1 MNYSENVLAQVQTN
15 LDDFC
20 VKQRSDFEAIS
31 SDLIPVVDYTQSL
44 LQGGK
49 RFRALFCYWAWRA
62 SLSESS
68 YHQSEQEVNDSE
80 QAIAGIA
87 TSLEMFHAAALVHD
101 DLLDQSDTR
110 RGAPAIHK
118 RFESLHKEKQWA
130 GAPERFGVAGS
141 VLVGDLML
149 GWSSEIFGNALL
161 HSPNR
166 EIESACRDEFSLMR
180 VEVMAGQYLD
190 VLEENAATTRPVKEG
205 VGRAE
210 KVILYKTAKY
220 SIEAPLRIG
229 AAFAGADQSTLNVF
243 TQFGIPLG
251 IAFQLRDDI
260 LGVFGDPSV
269 TGKPAGDDLR
279 EGKRT
284 VLVALTREAL
294 TEQSPSMANSFEEL
308 LTSRELDAQQIA
320 FMQKLIQESGALEKT
335 ERMITELAD
344 RSLDSL
350 ESSNLEETAKSA
362 LKLLA
367 LKVINRDA

>member
-1 MNYSENVLAQVQTN
+1 VKSTENLLSQVQEN
-15 LDDFC
+15 LDLFC
-20 VKQRSDFEAIS
+20 QKQRADFEAIS
-31 SDLIPVVDYTQSL
+31 ADLVPVVDYTHSL

-49 RFRALFCYWAWRA
+49 RFRALFCYWAWRS
-62 SLSESS
+62 SLTDAI
-68 YHQSEQEVNDSE
+68 YHQTESEVNDSE
-80 QAIAGIA
+80 EAIAGIA
-87 TSLEMFHAAALVHD
+87 ASLEMFHAAALVHD

-118 RFESLHKEKQWA
+118 RFESLHKDKQWA
-130 GAPERFGVAGS
+130 GSPERFGVAGS

-161 HSPNR
+161 HSPTR

-190 VLEENAATTRPVKEG
+190 VLEENAAPSRPVTEG

-229 AAFAGADQSTLNVF
+229 AAFAGADQSTLGMF
-243 TQFGIPLG
+243 SQFGIPLG

-260 LGVFGDPSV
+260 LGVFGDPSI

-284 VLVALTREAL
+284 VLIALTKESLAER
-294 TEQSPSMANSFEEL
+294 SPSMAESFEEL
-308 LTSRELDAQQIA
+308 LTSRDLDAQQIA
-320 FMQKLIQESGALEKT
+320 FMQRLIKESGALEKT
-335 ERMITELAD
+335 ERMIIELAD
-344 RSLDSL
+344 RSLESL
-350 ESSNLEETAKSA
+350 EAATLEATAKAA
-362 LKLLA
+362 LKALA

>member
-1 MNYSENVLAQVQTN
+1 MNYSENVLAQVQSN
-15 LDDFC
+15 LDSFC
-20 VKQRSDFEAIS
+20 QKQRSDFEAIS
-31 SDLIPVVDYTQSL
+31 SDLVPVVDYTQSL

-68 YHQSEQEVNDSE
+68 YHQSEQEVNESE

-87 TSLEMFHAAALVHD
+87 ASLEMFHAAALVHD

-110 RGAPAIHK
+110 RGAPSIHK
-118 RFESLHKEKQWA
+118 RFETLHKDKQWA
-130 GAPERFGVAGS
+130 GAPERFGIAGS

-210 KVILYKTAKY
+210 KEILYKTAKY

-229 AAFAGADQSTLNVF
+229 AAFAGADQSTLGVF

-294 TEQSPSMANSFEEL
+294 TEQAPSMADSFEEL

-350 ESSNLEETAKSA
+350 EASNLEPVAKAA
-362 LKLLA
+362 LKSLA

>member
-1 MNYSENVLAQVQTN
+1 MNYSTNLLGQVQAN
-15 LDDFC
+15 LDSFC
-20 VKQRSDFEAIS
+20 QKQRTDFEAIS
-31 SDLIPVVDYTQSL
+31 ADLIPVVDYTQSL

-62 SLSESS
+62 CLSDSA
-68 YHQSEQEVNDSE
+68 YHQSEQEIRDSE
-80 QAIAGIA
+80 EAIAGIA
-87 TSLEMFHAAALVHD
+87 ASLEMFHAAALVHD

-118 RFESLHKEKQWA
+118 RFETLHKEKSWA

-190 VLEENAATTRPVKEG
+190 VLEENAAATRPVSEG

-229 AAFAGADQSTLNVF
+229 AAFAGADPAKLSQF

-284 VLVALTREAL
+284 VLVALTLEAL
-294 TEQSPSMANSFEEL
+294 TERSPSMAESFEEL
-308 LTSRELDAQQIA
+308 LTSRELDTHQIA
-320 FMQKLIQESGALEKT
+320 FMQKLIQDSGALAKT
-335 ERMITELAD
+335 ERMIVELGD
-344 RSLDSL
+344 RSLESL
-350 ESSNLEETAKSA
+350 DAANLEESAKA
-362 LKLLA
+362 TLKALA
-367 LKVINRDA
+367 LKVISRDA

>member
-1 MNYSENVLAQVQTN
+1 
-15 LDDFC
+15 
-20 VKQRSDFEAIS
+20 
-31 SDLIPVVDYTQSL
+31 
-44 LQGGK
+44 
-49 RFRALFCYWAWRA
+49 
-62 SLSESS
+62 
-68 YHQSEQEVNDSE
+68 
-80 QAIAGIA
+80 
-87 TSLEMFHAAALVHD
+87 
-101 DLLDQSDTR
+101 
-110 RGAPAIHK
+110 
-118 RFESLHKEKQWA
+118 
-130 GAPERFGVAGS
+130 
-141 VLVGDLML
+141 ML

-294 TEQSPSMANSFEEL
+294 TEKSASMANSFEEL

-362 LKLLA
+362 LKILA

>member
-1 MNYSENVLAQVQTN
+1 VNYSENVLTQVQTN
-15 LDDFC
+15 LDNFC
-20 VKQRSDFEAIS
+20 DKQRNDFEAIS
-31 SDLIPVVDYTQSL
+31 TDLIPVVDYTQSL

-62 SLSESS
+62 SLGESS
-68 YHQSEQEVNDSE
+68 YHQSEQEINESE

-87 TSLEMFHAAALVHD
+87 ASLEMFHAAALVHD

-118 RFESLHKEKQWA
+118 RFESLHKEKHWS

-190 VLEENAATTRPVKEG
+190 VLEENAATTRSVKEG

-294 TEQSPSMANSFEEL
+294 TEQAPSMADSFEEL

-320 FMQKLIQESGALEKT
+320 FMQKLIQESGALAKT

-344 RSLDSL
+344 RSLDAL
-350 ESSNLEETAKSA
+350 ESSSLEETAKAA
-362 LKLLA
+362 LKSLA

>member
-1 MNYSENVLAQVQTN
+1 
-15 LDDFC
+15 
-20 VKQRSDFEAIS
+20 
-31 SDLIPVVDYTQSL
+31 
-44 LQGGK
+44 
-49 RFRALFCYWAWRA
+49 
-62 SLSESS
+62 
-68 YHQSEQEVNDSE
+68 
-80 QAIAGIA
+80 
-87 TSLEMFHAAALVHD
+87 
-101 DLLDQSDTR
+101 
-110 RGAPAIHK
+110 
-118 RFESLHKEKQWA
+118 
-130 GAPERFGVAGS
+130 
-141 VLVGDLML
+141 
-149 GWSSEIFGNALL
+149 
-161 HSPNR
+161 
-166 EIESACRDEFSLMR
+166 
-180 VEVMAGQYLD
+180 MAGQYLD

-229 AAFAGADQSTLNVF
+229 AAFAGADQATLNSF

-294 TEQSPSMANSFEEL
+294 TERSPSMADSFEEL

-335 ERMITELAD
+335 ERMIIELGD
-344 RSLDSL
+344 RSLEAL
-350 ESSNLEETAKSA
+350 ESSNLEENAKA
-362 LKLLA
+362 ELKALA
-367 LKVINRDA
+367 LKVVNRDA

>member
-1 MNYSENVLAQVQTN
+1 MNYSTNLLGQVQAN
-15 LDDFC
+15 LDSFC
-20 VKQRSDFEAIS
+20 QKQRTDFEAIS
-31 SDLIPVVDYTQSL
+31 ADLIPVVDYTQSL

-62 SLSESS
+62 CLSDST
-68 YHQSEQEVNDSE
+68 YHQSEQEVQDSE

-87 TSLEMFHAAALVHD
+87 ASLEMFHAAALVHD

-118 RFESLHKEKQWA
+118 RFETLHKDKKWA

-190 VLEENAATTRPVKEG
+190 VLEENAAATRPVSEG

-229 AAFAGADQSTLNVF
+229 AAFAGADPAKLHEF
-243 TQFGIPLG
+243 TKFGIPLG
-251 IAFQLRDDI
+251 VAFQLRDDI

-284 VLVALTREAL
+284 VLVALTLEAL
-294 TEQSPSMANSFEEL
+294 TERSPSMAESFEEL
-308 LTSRELDAQQIA
+308 LTSRELDAHQIA
-320 FMQKLIQESGALEKT
+320 FMQKLIQDSGALEKT
-335 ERMITELAD
+335 ERMIIELGD
-344 RSLDSL
+344 RSLESL
-350 ESSNLEETAKSA
+350 EAASLEDSAKA
-362 LKLLA
+362 TLKALA
-367 LKVINRDA
+367 LKVISRDA

>member
-1 MNYSENVLAQVQTN
+1 VNYSTNLLGQVQAN
-15 LDDFC
+15 LDSFC
-20 VKQRSDFEAIS
+20 QKQRTDFEAIS
-31 SDLIPVVDYTQSL
+31 ADLIPVVDYTQSL

-62 SLSESS
+62 CLSDSS
-68 YHQSEQEVNDSE
+68 YHQSEQEIRDSE
-80 QAIAGIA
+80 EAIAGIA
-87 TSLEMFHAAALVHD
+87 ASLEMFHAAALVHD

-118 RFESLHKEKQWA
+118 RFETLHKEKSWA

-190 VLEENAATTRPVKEG
+190 VLEENAAATRPVSEG

-229 AAFAGADQSTLNVF
+229 AAFAGADPAKLSQF

-284 VLVALTREAL
+284 VLVALTLEAL
-294 TEQSPSMANSFEEL
+294 TERSPSMAESFEEL
-308 LTSRELDAQQIA
+308 LTSRELDNHQIA
-320 FMQKLIQESGALEKT
+320 FMQKLIQDSGALAKT
-335 ERMITELAD
+335 ERMIVELGD
-344 RSLDSL
+344 RSLESL
-350 ESSNLEETAKSA
+350 DAANLEESAKA
-362 LKLLA
+362 TLKALA
-367 LKVINRDA
+367 LKVISRDA

>member
-1 MNYSENVLAQVQTN
+1 MKSSELLLSQVQEN
-15 LDDFC
+15 LDSFC
-20 VKQRSDFEAIS
+20 HKQRSDFEAIS
-31 SDLIPVVDYTQSL
+31 ADLVPVVDYTQSL

-49 RFRALFCYWAWRA
+49 RFRALFCYWAWRS
-62 SLSESS
+62 SLSQSLHQQS
-68 YHQSEQEVNDSE
+68 QSEVEESE
-80 QAIAGIA
+80 AAIAGIA
-87 TSLEMFHAAALVHD
+87 ASLEMFHAAALVHD

-110 RGAPAIHK
+110 RGAPSIHK
-118 RFESLHKEKQWA
+118 RFETLHAERVWA
-130 GAPERFGVAGS
+130 GSPERFGVAGS

-161 HSPNR
+161 HSPTR

-190 VLEENAATTRPVKEG
+190 VLEENAAATRSLSEA

-229 AAFAGADQSTLNVF
+229 AAFAGADQGTLNSF
-243 TQFGIPLG
+243 TSFGIPLG

-284 VLVALTREAL
+284 VLVALTK
-294 TEQSPSMANSFEEL
+294 QSLAARSTSMSQAFEEL
-308 LTSRELDAQQIA
+308 LTSRELETQQIA
-320 FMQKLIQESGALEKT
+320 FMQQLIKESGALDKT
-335 ERMITELAD
+335 ERMINELAD
-344 RSLDSL
+344 RSLEALDEASL
-350 ESSNLEETAKSA
+350 DTQAKEVLRS
-362 LKLLA
+362 LA
-367 LKVINRDA
+367 LKVINRDS

>member
-1 MNYSENVLAQVQTN
+1 MNYSKNLLGEVQAN
-15 LDDFC
+15 LDSFC
-20 VKQRSDFEAIS
+20 QKQRTDFEAIS
-31 SDLIPVVDYTQSL
+31 TDLIPVVDYTQSL

-62 SLSESS
+62 SLIDSS
-68 YHQSEQEVNDSE
+68 YSQSEQEVRDSE
-80 QAIAGIA
+80 LAIAGIA
-87 TSLEMFHAAALVHD
+87 ASLEMFHAAALVHD

-118 RFESLHKEKQWA
+118 RFETLHKEKKWA

-190 VLEENAATTRPVKEG
+190 VLEENAAATRPVTEG

-229 AAFAGADQSTLNVF
+229 AAFAGADQAKLNEF
-243 TQFGIPLG
+243 TKFGIPLG
-251 IAFQLRDDI
+251 VAFQLRDDI

-284 VLVALTREAL
+284 VLVALTLEAL
-294 TEQSPSMANSFEEL
+294 TERSPSMAESFEEL
-308 LTSRELDAQQIA
+308 LTSRELDAHQIA
-320 FMQKLIQESGALEKT
+320 FMQKLIQDSGALEKT
-335 ERMITELAD
+335 ERMIVELGD
-344 RSLDSL
+344 RSLESL
-350 ESSNLEETAKSA
+350 DAANLEEEAKA
-362 LKLLA
+362 NLKALA
-367 LKVINRDA
+367 LKVVNRDA

>member
-1 MNYSENVLAQVQTN
+1 MNYSTNLLGQVQAN
-15 LDDFC
+15 LDSFC
-20 VKQRSDFEAIS
+20 QKQRTDFEAIS
-31 SDLIPVVDYTQSL
+31 ADLIPVVVYTQSL

-62 SLSESS
+62 CLSDSS
-68 YHQSEQEVNDSE
+68 YHQSEQEIQDSE

-87 TSLEMFHAAALVHD
+87 ASLEMFHAAALVHD

-118 RFESLHKEKQWA
+118 RFETLHKEKSWA

-190 VLEENAATTRPVKEG
+190 VLEENAAATRPVSEG

-229 AAFAGADQSTLNVF
+229 AAFAGADPAKLSQF

-284 VLVALTREAL
+284 VLVALTLEAL
-294 TEQSPSMANSFEEL
+294 TERSPSMAESFEEL
-308 LTSRELDAQQIA
+308 LTSRELDTHQIA
-320 FMQKLIQESGALEKT
+320 FMQKLIKDSGALEKT
-335 ERMITELAD
+335 ERMIVELGD
-344 RSLDSL
+344 RSLESL
-350 ESSNLEETAKSA
+350 DAANLEESAKA
-362 LKLLA
+362 TLKALA
-367 LKVINRDA
+367 LKVISRDA

>member
-1 MNYSENVLAQVQTN
+1 MNYSENVLTQVQTN
-15 LDDFC
+15 LDNFC
-20 VKQRSDFEAIS
+20 VKQRNDFEAIS
-31 SDLIPVVDYTQSL
+31 SDLVPVVDYTQSL

-87 TSLEMFHAAALVHD
+87 ASLEMFHAAALVHD

-190 VLEENAATTRPVKEG
+190 VLEENAATTRPIKEG

-294 TEQSPSMANSFEEL
+294 TEQSPSMADSFEEL
-308 LTSRELDAQQIA
+308 LTSRELDAQQIT
-320 FMQKLIQESGALEKT
+320 FMQKLIQGSGALEKT

-350 ESSNLEETAKSA
+350 ESSTFEEPAKSA
-362 LKLLA
+362 LKSLA
-367 LKVINRDA
+367 LKVISRDA

>member
-1 MNYSENVLAQVQTN
+1 MLSKDQFLAQVQTE
-15 LDDFC
+15 LDQFC
-20 VKQRSDFEAIS
+20 DRQARDFEAIS
-31 SDLIPVVDYTQSL
+31 ADLVTVVDFTRSL

-49 RFRALFCYWAWRA
+49 RFRALFCYYSFLS
-62 SLSESS
+62 SLKGRSAT
-68 YHQSEQEVNDSE
+68 EQELE
-80 QAIAGIA
+80 GIVGISA
-87 TSLEMFHAAALVHD
+87 ALEMFHAAALVHD

-118 RFESLHKEKQWA
+118 RFEKLHTDQNWA
-130 GAPERFGVAGS
+130 GSAERFGVAGS

-149 GWSSEIFGNALL
+149 GWSSEIFGHALL
-161 HSPNR
+161 SSIDKN
-166 EIESACRDEFSLMR
+166 IEAACRDEFSLMR

-190 VLEENAATTRPVKEG
+190 VLEENAASTRTISEA

-229 AAFAGADQSTLNVF
+229 AAFAGADQAELGLF

-260 LGVFGDPSV
+260 LGVYGDPAV

-284 VLVALTREAL
+284 VLIALTKQAL
-294 TEQSPSMANSFEEL
+294 SEKSPSMVTTFEEL
-308 LTSRELDAQQIA
+308 LTSRNLSAEQIN
-320 FMQKLIQESGALEKT
+320 FLQKVISDSQALAKT
-335 ERMITELAD
+335 EKMILELGD
-344 RSLDSL
+344 RALTTLEQANLDNYGKQAL
-350 ESSNLEETAKSA
+350 IILAK
-362 LKLLA
+362 
-367 LKVINRDA
+367 KVIDRDA